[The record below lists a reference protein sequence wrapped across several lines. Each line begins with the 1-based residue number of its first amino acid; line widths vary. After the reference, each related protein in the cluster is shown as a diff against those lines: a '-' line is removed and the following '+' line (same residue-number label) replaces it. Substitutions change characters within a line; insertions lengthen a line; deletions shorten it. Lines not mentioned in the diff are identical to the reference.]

1 MEKLREHKSSNPS
14 RWKEEAEYRQANLSR
29 LKESRSIAIKI
40 LSKMRFDGISRIQ
53 LSDMT
58 GLNLDMI
65 SAVLKGKGQADPEA
79 VEKMENA
86 LAISLA
92 NA

>member
-1 MEKLREHKSSNPS
+1 MN
-14 RWKEEAEYRQANLSR
+14 Q

-40 LSKMRFDGISRIQ
+40 LSKMRFDGIGRIQ

-65 SAVLKGKGQADPEA
+65 SAVLKGKGQADPKA
-79 VEKMENA
+79 VEKIENA

-92 NA
+92 NER